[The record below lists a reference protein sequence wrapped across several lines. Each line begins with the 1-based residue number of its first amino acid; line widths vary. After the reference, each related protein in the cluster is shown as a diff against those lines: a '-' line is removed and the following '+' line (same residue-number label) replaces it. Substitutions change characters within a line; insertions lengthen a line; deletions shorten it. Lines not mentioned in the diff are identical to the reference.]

1 MSTRTVLPEWLV
13 RGDCCGQA
21 WKILPGA
28 AERGEAFTDLDRR
41 HMQVPLDDDET
52 ARCIRAHELMHAK
65 ISPRERALP
74 DDKSFIDP
82 GLLESAEEFRVNQL
96 IRVAGFPV
104 GKHLYD
110 GSEKLTGRRMARSRN
125 WRGLVSAVAGMSGT
139 MSIRYLLAGVSEVSK
154 DLAQSLRLL
163 DRALQTIW
171 RSWVQPSDDEDRYFD
186 PRSPIDTRR
195 VASTEPLAFT
205 EGGPVATQ
213 GWMFTIEIAELLH
226 LVAVAGTDADGH
238 LEDLRRNRRHFDD
251 NSEHVVGHFA
261 NLVELEVRRSRRVD
275 GTLGRRRRPSTNGRH
290 PRRINRMLADPE
302 RRVFDR
308 REPARG
314 GVVLIDQSGSMGL
327 EREDI
332 DRLLDA
338 APGCTVIGYSHL
350 SGRLDHPNVWV
361 IAENG
366 RVADLIPSG
375 NTGNGVDGPAIR
387 FAAARRRRR
396 SEPFIWVS
404 DGYVTDF
411 NDNSRLNL
419 TRECAELVVTHGIHQ
434 VGYMDEAL
442 AALESAGRGRKLP
455 VVGVGPIGAL
465 LTGA

>member
-1 MSTRTVLPEWLV
+1 
-13 RGDCCGQA
+13 
-21 WKILPGA
+21 
-28 AERGEAFTDLDRR
+28 
-41 HMQVPLDDDET
+41 
-52 ARCIRAHELMHAK
+52 
-65 ISPRERALP
+65 
-74 DDKSFIDP
+74 
-82 GLLESAEEFRVNQL
+82 
-96 IRVAGFPV
+96 
-104 GKHLYD
+104 
-110 GSEKLTGRRMARSRN
+110 
-125 WRGLVSAVAGMSGT
+125 
-139 MSIRYLLAGVSEVSK
+139 
-154 DLAQSLRLL
+154 
-163 DRALQTIW
+163 
-171 RSWVQPSDDEDRYFD
+171 
-186 PRSPIDTRR
+186 
-195 VASTEPLAFT
+195 
-205 EGGPVATQ
+205 
-213 GWMFTIEIAELLH
+213 
-226 LVAVAGTDADGH
+226 
-238 LEDLRRNRRHFDD
+238 
-251 NSEHVVGHFA
+251 
-261 NLVELEVRRSRRVD
+261 
-275 GTLGRRRRPSTNGRH
+275 
-290 PRRINRMLADPE
+290 
-302 RRVFDR
+302 
-308 REPARG
+308 
-314 GVVLIDQSGSMGL
+314 MGL

-442 AALESAGRGRKLP
+442 AALESAGRGCKLP